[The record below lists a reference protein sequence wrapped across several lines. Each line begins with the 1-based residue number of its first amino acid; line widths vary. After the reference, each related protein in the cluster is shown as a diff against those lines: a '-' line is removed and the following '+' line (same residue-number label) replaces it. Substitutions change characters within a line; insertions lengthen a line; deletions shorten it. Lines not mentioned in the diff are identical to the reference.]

1 MPLKPG
7 ESMSNQPLISITV
20 CMRNAEHWVDDCMKA
35 LTQQTYRP
43 LEIIAVDDGS
53 TDKGWSKLQSWKGD
67 QNGIPVKVLQQT
79 AKGLSA
85 GRNLA
90 LSQSNGHWVAITDID
105 CRPDPYW
112 ISEMFEVSSGLEDE
126 EVLAVTGRTIFDEG
140 LTRTSRL
147 RARSIARKYAG
158 RPRLTSLANG
168 PCSMF
173 LRETLLEVGGFNPK
187 WYHAEDMEV
196 SLRLLQRGGVIV
208 HTPTAVVHHVAESSL
223 KLFLKK
229 RSRDA
234 RAHMRIRR
242 HFGRHG
248 VRKPNG
254 YIHLHDFVSDAK
266 EIVWMLPIALTGSLF
281 SIAFIVNWPMGT
293 PIWWMATVTAIT
305 WGLLY
310 VSRTHQLL
318 WSIALWFG
326 AGLGLLDALLGRH
339 GHSRIFS
346 RKER

>member
-1 MPLKPG
+1 MT
-7 ESMSNQPLISITV
+7 NQPLISITV
-20 CMRNAEHWVDDCMKA
+20 CMRDAEHWVDDCMKA
-35 LTQQTYRP
+35 LTEQTYRP

-53 TDKGWSKLQSWKGD
+53 TDNGLSKLQIWDGD
-67 QNGIPVKVLQQT
+67 HNGIPVKVLHQS
-79 AKGLSA
+79 ARGLSA

-90 LSQSNGHWVAITDID
+90 VSESKGEWVAITDID

-112 ISEMFEVSSGLEDE
+112 ISEMYEVSSGLDDE
-126 EVLAVTGRTIFDEG
+126 EVFAVTGRTIFDEG
-140 LTRTSRL
+140 DTTTSRL
-147 RARSIARKYAG
+147 RSRSIARKYSG
-158 RPRLTSLANG
+158 RPRLTNLANG

-173 LRETLLEVGGFNPK
+173 LRQALQDVGGFNPE

-196 SLRLLQRGGVIV
+196 SLRLIEIGGVIV

-223 KLFLKK
+223 QLFLKK

-242 HFGRHG
+242 YFGRHG

-266 EIVWMLPIALTGSLF
+266 EVVWMLPIAIFGLLF
-281 SIAFIVNWPMGT
+281 AMTLIVWWPQGT
-293 PIWWMATVTAIT
+293 PVWWMATITALV
-305 WGLLY
+305 WSVLY
-310 VSRTHQLL
+310 ATRIHQIL
-318 WSIALWFG
+318 WSMALWYG

-339 GHSRIFS
+339 GHKGIFNFKK
-346 RKER
+346 R

>member
-7 ESMSNQPLISITV
+7 ESMSNLPLISITV

-53 TDKGWSKLQSWKGD
+53 TDEGLSKLQRWKGD
-67 QNGIPVKVLQQT
+67 QNGIPVKVLQQS
-79 AKGLSA
+79 AMGLSA

-90 LSQSNGHWVAITDID
+90 VGESKGEWVAITDID

-112 ISEMFEVSSGLEDE
+112 ISEMFEVSRGLENE
-126 EVLAVTGRTIFDEG
+126 RVLAVTGRTIFDEG
-140 LTRTSRL
+140 ETKTSIL
-147 RARSIARKYAG
+147 RARSIARKYNA

-173 LRETLLEVGGFNPK
+173 LRQALVEVGGFNPE

-196 SLRLLQRGGVIV
+196 SLRLLQTGGVIV

-242 HFGRHG
+242 NFGRHG
-248 VRKPNG
+248 VRKPGG
-254 YIHLHDFVSDAK
+254 YVHLHDFVNDAK
-266 EIVWMLPIALTGSLF
+266 EVVWMLPIAITGLTFAMALM
-281 SIAFIVNWPMGT
+281 IWWPHGT
-293 PIWWMATVTAIT
+293 PVWWMATTTTIV
-305 WGLLY
+305 WGVLY
-310 VSRTHQLL
+310 TSRIHKLL
-318 WSIALWFG
+318 WSGALWYG
-326 AGLGLLDALLGRH
+326 AALGMLDALFGRH

-346 RKER
+346 RKKR